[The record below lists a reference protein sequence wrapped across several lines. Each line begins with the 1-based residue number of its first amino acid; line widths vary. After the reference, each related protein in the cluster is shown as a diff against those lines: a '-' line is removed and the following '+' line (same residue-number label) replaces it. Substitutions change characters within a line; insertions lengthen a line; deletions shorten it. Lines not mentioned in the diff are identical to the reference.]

1 MSGAA
6 PVAVGLVGAGQWAAT
21 MHAPL
26 HTAGAETR
34 LVGVWSGRKEN
45 AERLA
50 AAHGVEAFS
59 SYEELLDACEAV
71 DFAVPPDVQADLAT
85 EAAAAG
91 KALMLEKPLGASL
104 HQATKLNDAI
114 RASNTPNIVVLTK
127 RFHPRTRNFLTSLR
141 QLQTNAPISAVRGLY
156 LHGGFLGTGFLA
168 PSARRGWRQ
177 HYGALY
183 DLGPHILDLIDLAAG
198 PIHTVHA
205 SGDPAKYL
213 AITTEHATGAIGQ
226 TAVSGS
232 VQLERA
238 QTTVDVFSPA
248 GSLAYSTAGMN
259 HDECWPILRAEF
271 AAAVRTGAP
280 VSVDA
285 ERALY
290 LQTVLEATALS
301 IHDKRPVN
309 LNEVTRDDIRSST

>member
-1 MSGAA
+1 
-6 PVAVGLVGAGQWAAT
+6 

-50 AAHGVEAFS
+50 AVHGVQAFP
-59 SYEELLDACEAV
+59 SYEELLQACEAV
-71 DFAVPPDVQADLAT
+71 DFAVPPDVQADLAP
-85 EAAAAG
+85 EAAAGG

-104 HQATKLNDAI
+104 NQARKVHDAI
-114 RASNTPNIVVLTK
+114 LASNTPNIVVLTK
-127 RFHPRTRNFLTSLR
+127 RFHPRTRAFLSSLR
-141 QLQTNAPISAVRGLY
+141 ELQTKAPISAVRGLY
-156 LHGGFLGTGFLA
+156 LHGGFLDTGFLD
-168 PSARRGWRQ
+168 PSARGGWRRR
-177 HYGALY
+177 YGALY

-205 SGDPAKYL
+205 TGDPAKYL
-213 AITTEHATGAIGQ
+213 ALTTEHVNGAVGQ

-232 VQLERA
+232 VQLERVE
-238 QTTVDVFSPA
+238 TTVDVFSPA

-285 ERALY
+285 ARALH
-290 LQTVLEATALS
+290 LQTILEATALS
-301 IHDKRPVN
+301 IHDKRPVT
-309 LNEVTRDDIRSST
+309 LNEVTGPDTRNSNTLAARR